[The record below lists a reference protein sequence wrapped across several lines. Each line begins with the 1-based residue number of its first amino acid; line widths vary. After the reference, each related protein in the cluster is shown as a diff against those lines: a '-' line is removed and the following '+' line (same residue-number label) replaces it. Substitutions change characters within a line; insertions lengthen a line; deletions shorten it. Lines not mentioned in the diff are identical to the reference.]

1 MFKSTK
7 RLFQHMQIIFQILN
21 SREKRLLL
29 TWFFVQS
36 ILLLLD
42 LAALGLAGVTSSAFV
57 PIIQSHPEDIPLV
70 VTRFYSYFDSLF
82 SLYEFLFSL
91 VIISGILLLTRSI
104 TSVLADRYFYLKL
117 SSITVRLA
125 KLVLERHF
133 SNPIEK
139 RIQISN
145 VNFLHSIHDSLNSL
159 TIYVLGNFIIVAAE
173 ILNSTLLLG
182 AMLIWKPLVTG
193 LLICFI
199 TVSLL
204 VTYKF
209 HIQKSHKL
217 LGNFSDQN
225 NKSMQMY
232 FDLNGA
238 SSDLKLR
245 SSFDSFQFNYLK
257 KREELS
263 QLIATRQ
270 VQFGIPRFILE
281 MTIVV
286 GGLFS
291 GLLIW
296 YTLNISQGL
305 VVVATLMI
313 IGLRLQPAMLKIQ
326 NGFQVMMQHRESSSA
341 ALNLLLHYSKDYKSH
356 QKNSIIIN
364 QKLSTNLDI
373 RNISYKFENEKTL
386 FKNLSFNFEEFGL
399 YLLKGENGAGKSTI
413 FEILV
418 GLREPFEG
426 TIEFCGSDLLQLS
439 QEERGS
445 FISYLPQNPYF
456 YDQTII
462 DSLMLDGNKE
472 NFELESCFSILRKL
486 NFDVDKYNLLSVMQ
500 LNEFLSEGEKGKLG
514 LARTLI
520 SNSKIL
526 LLDEP
531 TAALDLSARISLRNL
546 LEIESSKKLVLIIA
560 HDDSFDDIASGI
572 WNI

>member
-1 MFKSTK
+1 
-7 RLFQHMQIIFQILN
+7 
-21 SREKRLLL
+21 
-29 TWFFVQS
+29 
-36 ILLLLD
+36 
-42 LAALGLAGVTSSAFV
+42 
-57 PIIQSHPEDIPLV
+57 
-70 VTRFYSYFDSLF
+70 
-82 SLYEFLFSL
+82 
-91 VIISGILLLTRSI
+91 
-104 TSVLADRYFYLKL
+104 
-117 SSITVRLA
+117 
-125 KLVLERHF
+125 
-133 SNPIEK
+133 
-139 RIQISN
+139 
-145 VNFLHSIHDSLNSL
+145 
-159 TIYVLGNFIIVAAE
+159 
-173 ILNSTLLLG
+173 
-182 AMLIWKPLVTG
+182 
-193 LLICFI
+193 
-199 TVSLL
+199 
-204 VTYKF
+204 
-209 HIQKSHKL
+209 
-217 LGNFSDQN
+217 
-225 NKSMQMY
+225 
-232 FDLNGA
+232 
-238 SSDLKLR
+238 
-245 SSFDSFQFNYLK
+245 
-257 KREELS
+257 
-263 QLIATRQ
+263 
-270 VQFGIPRFILE
+270 
-281 MTIVV
+281 
-286 GGLFS
+286 
-291 GLLIW
+291 
-296 YTLNISQGL
+296 
-305 VVVATLMI
+305 
-313 IGLRLQPAMLKIQ
+313 
-326 NGFQVMMQHRESSSA
+326 MQHRESSSA